1 MGQAFDSKKY
11 LKAQR
16 EAIEDRLSRF
26 SDRLYLEFGGKL
38 IDDFHA
44 TRTLPGYEANNKLKL
59 LLSLK
64 RKVGVILCVSAKQ
77 LSDGKIRGDSG
88 QSYKE
93 TTIKA
98 LKDLQE
104 FGLEVEGVV
113 INRYEG
119 EKEADNLIRRLK
131 LMKVRVTKRK
141 EIKNYP
147 KDLKLTISENGFGSD
162 EYLKVKNKLIV
173 VWGAGPGSGKLS
185 TCLGQIYHEEKRGE
199 NSGYAKFETFP
210 VWNLPLKHP
219 VNIAYE
225 AATADLGD
233 FSLIDPWHGQAY
245 GVKAV
250 NYNRDVSSFPVIKEM
265 FSRILGKNNFSKNYQ
280 SPTDMGVNRLSMG
293 MIDDDQIREAA
304 KKEICFY
311 WYRYVEEYKK
321 GVVKKQV
328 LRRMQKLMK
337 EVNINEDYLATIV
350 PARKVEGAAIELHS
364 GEIVVGKNK
373 KLLRAEAAVILNSLK
388 ILAGIEDKYNLISES
403 VLKEILKFNKNIGRT
418 RESLTVSETLL
429 ALAVSG
435 RDNPLAK
442 RALEKI
448 KDLKNCFMHS
458 VLDLKEADKR
468 LFWRLNLWTTT
479 DGK

>member
-1 MGQAFDSKKY
+1 MGQAFDSNKY

-16 EAIEDRLSRF
+16 EAIEDGLSRF
-26 SDRLYLEFGGKL
+26 DDRLYLEFGGKL

-44 TRTLPGYEANNKLKL
+44 VRTLPGYEANNKLKL

-64 RKVGVILCVSAKQ
+64 RKVGVIFCVSAKQ
-77 LSDGKIRGDSG
+77 LSGGKIRGDSG
-88 QSYKE
+88 ESYEE
-93 TTIKA
+93 TTISV
-98 LKDLQE
+98 LKDLRE
-104 FGLEVEGVV
+104 FDLEIEGVV

-119 EKEADNLIRRLK
+119 EKEADNLVRRLK
-131 LMKVRVTKRK
+131 LMKIRVVKRR

-147 KDLKLTISENGFGSD
+147 KNLRLTISEKGFGSD
-162 EYLKVKNKLIV
+162 EYLRVKNKLIV

-210 VWNLPLKHP
+210 VWDLPLEHP
-219 VNIAYE
+219 VNVAYE

-233 FSLIDPWHGQAY
+233 FSLIDPWHWQAY
-245 GVKAV
+245 RIKAV
-250 NYNRDVSSFPVIKEM
+250 NYNRDVGSFPIIKKM

-280 SPTDMGVNRLSMG
+280 SPTDMGVNRLSVG
-293 MIDDDQIREAA
+293 IIDDDKIREAA

-311 WYRYVEEYKK
+311 WYRYLEEYKR
-321 GVVKKQV
+321 GIIKKQV
-328 LRRMQKLMK
+328 LGRMQKLMK
-337 EVNINEDYLATIV
+337 EVGINEEYLATV
-350 PARKVEGAAIELHS
+350 MPARKIEGAAIELKS

-373 KLLRAEAAVILNSLK
+373 KLLRAEAAAILNSLK
-388 ILAGIEDKYNLISES
+388 ILAGIEDEYKLISES
-403 VLKEILKFNKNIGRT
+403 VLKEILKFNKNIGRN
-418 RESLTVSETLL
+418 RESLTASEALL

-442 RALEKI
+442 RALGKL

-458 VLDLKEADKR
+458 VLDLKAADKR